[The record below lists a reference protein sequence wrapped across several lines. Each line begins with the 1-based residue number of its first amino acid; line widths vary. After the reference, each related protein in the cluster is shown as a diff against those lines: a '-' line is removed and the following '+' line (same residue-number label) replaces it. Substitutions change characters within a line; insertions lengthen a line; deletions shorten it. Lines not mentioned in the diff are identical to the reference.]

1 MTRRRLRW
9 GPVNLTESKERSEG
23 GWRWSQKVLNSFVIA
38 VGHATKLIEI
48 ASKLLSLAFYAL
60 IRAHQW
66 HRCS

>member
-1 MTRRRLRW
+1 M
-9 GPVNLTESKERSEG
+9 TESKERSEG
-23 GWRWSQKVLNSFVIA
+23 GWRWSQKVLNSFVIV

-48 ASKLLSLAFYAL
+48 ALKLLSLAFYAP